1 MGKTKRK
8 LKTETMTDD
17 CFFNPS
23 ACATEPAGEEKP
35 PKEDEMMMDEDMDDM
50 EKEMDLMP
58 QLTFLM
64 TAMGVTAMSALD
76 LFWRRHAVMSMQ

>member
-1 MGKTKRK
+1 
-8 LKTETMTDD
+8 
-17 CFFNPS
+17 
-23 ACATEPAGEEKP
+23 
-35 PKEDEMMMDEDMDDM
+35 MMDEDMDDM